1 MSLKDVNDGA
11 EKDETAVNMDDN
23 KRENF
28 AMGLLSVRW
37 DNTAMMMDALA
48 PLLTCCAP
56 PCRAL
61 PPQQDDR
68 TAGAKIAAA
77 SASTVD
83 KFGILAD
90 AMVSRGALTNA
101 LQGRGHN
108 NIDNDKDDGNQ
119 C

>member
-1 MSLKDVNDGA
+1 MLWRHYSHV
-11 EKDETAVNMDDN
+11 V
-23 KRENF
+23 
-28 AMGLLSVRW
+28 LL
-37 DNTAMMMDALA
+37 LA
-48 PLLTCCAP
+48 GHC
-56 PCRAL
+56 

-68 TAGAKIAAA
+68 TAGAKIAEA